1 MRLLGKISI
10 RARLI
15 VLCAVLS
22 AFLVAAGAAGIWALS
37 ATTGDMQLGLNQD
50 VLIGDSIDAARRVQV
65 EFKKQVQEWKNILIR
80 GNDRE
85 KYDKYYG
92 RFKKQEAV
100 VQEDFK
106 RLMGMLAQLGVDASL
121 VEKARAAHL
130 DLGEKYRAA
139 LESFDQDDPLT
150 GKKVD
155 KLVSG
160 IDRAP
165 TDAIDEIVEFI
176 KAEGERLAEDT
187 LQAAPRDLE
196 KYSRIGIV
204 AMIVLLAVSGILSV
218 AIFRSIVSP
227 LKSGA
232 AFAASVAGGDLS
244 REFDVNQ
251 KGEMAEMAQGLNS
264 IARTLRTISTE
275 VNRVSDRVIQGHLL
289 DRCDT
294 SKAEGD
300 FAGLLGDINGLAQ
313 GLTDCLD
320 KVPTPIMTFSKDFDI
335 LYMNQAGL
343 NVADNT
349 LEKLKGKKC
358 YEVFKTSDCRTERC
372 ASARAMA
379 SSREESSETDA
390 HPGGRD
396 MEISYS
402 ANALKDKD
410 DQVAGVIEVIVDL
423 TQFKQVQQ
431 KIVKTA
437 EQAVEISEMLS
448 SAAEEL
454 SAQVEQ
460 SSQGARSQNDR
471 TGEMA
476 TAMEEVNATVM
487 EVAQNASSA
496 AENTENAKQK
506 AQEGAATV
514 GELIKGIN
522 QVQSMSETLRGNMSD
537 LGEQVEGIGRIMN
550 VITDIADQTNLLALN
565 AAIEAARA
573 GDAGRGFAVVADE
586 VRKLAEKTM
595 AATKEVGNAIGSIQ
609 ESTRNNVTETEKAA
623 EAVGQITELAN
634 RSGAALQE
642 IVSVS
647 DSAADQVRAIAT
659 ASEEQS
665 SAMEQISRSTEEVN
679 RIASETADAMTQ
691 AEAAINELSGLAHK
705 LKALIDELQD

>member
-1 MRLLGKISI
+1 LLGKISI

-37 ATTGDMQLGLNQD
+37 ATTGDMQLGLKQGA
-50 VLIGDSIDAARRVQV
+50 LIRDSIDTARSAQV

-92 RFKKQEAV
+92 QFKKQEAV

-106 RLMGMLAQLGVDASL
+106 RLMGMLAQLGVDASI
-121 VEKARAAHL
+121 VEKARTAHL

-187 LQAAPRDLE
+187 LQAAPRNLE
-196 KYSRIGIV
+196 KYRRIGIV

-264 IARTLRTISTE
+264 IARTLKTISTE

-300 FAGLLGDINGLAQ
+300 FAGLFGDINGLAQ
-313 GLTDCLD
+313 GLTDYLD
-320 KVPTPIMTFSKDFDI
+320 KVPTPIMTLDKNFEV
-335 LYMNQAGL
+335 LYINRPGL
-343 NVADNT
+343 EVADNT

-372 ASARAMA
+372 ASARAIA
-379 SSREESSETDA
+379 SLREESSETDA

-402 ANALKDKD
+402 ANALKDK
-410 DQVAGVIEVIVDL
+410 QGGVAGAMEVIVDL
-423 TQFKQVQQ
+423 TQVKQVQQ
-431 KIVKTA
+431 KIIKTA

-522 QVQSMSETLRGNMSD
+522 QVQSMSETLLGNMSD
-537 LGEQVEGIGRIMN
+537 LGEQVEGIGKIMN

-642 IVSVS
+642 IVNVS